1 MRTGAALSRSRH
13 RRAAVAPRGDQ
24 HRHGERGRRVFVPC
38 RRRAGC
44 PDAILNAVSA
54 PTWARV
60 RVHEALTALGGVGR
74 AVRSCTWHVIG
85 LEWPLARW
93 STQELGRGQE
103 VAKGVLIATL
113 CFLDVLYSG
122 RRSAA

>member
-1 MRTGAALSRSRH
+1 MARIPG
-13 RRAAVAPRGDQ
+13 G
-24 HRHGERGRRVFVPC
+24 
-38 RRRAGC
+38 
-44 PDAILNAVSA
+44 

-74 AVRSCTWHVIG
+74 APGSCAWQVIG
-85 LEWPLARW
+85 LEWTISRW

-103 VAKGVLIATL
+103 IAKGVLIATL
-113 CFLDVLYSG
+113 VFLDVLYAG